1 MWYGFVYGKTSSVSG
16 WLNIRLE
23 PGWGLLGCVVNVWLE
38 TDLCSSLIAALYNY
52 IEYEFIQETCGE
64 PCSPDDSNE
73 EVLNISLTDR
83 ESIGKVL
90 ALFEKKVVRKNINR
104 SSSQEKS
111 VGMFITFHYFD
122 SDKSEP
128 RISTMDIVTSDMIRI
143 NSSGYIVY
151 GDGLDEDVE
160 QFIEEVL
167 RTRDDR

>member
-1 MWYGFVYGKTSSVSG
+1 
-16 WLNIRLE
+16 
-23 PGWGLLGCVVNVWLE
+23 
-38 TDLCSSLIAALYNY
+38 
-52 IEYEFIQETCGE
+52 
-64 PCSPDDSNE
+64 
-73 EVLNISLTDR
+73 
-83 ESIGKVL
+83 
-90 ALFEKKVVRKNINR
+90 
-104 SSSQEKS
+104 
-111 VGMFITFHYFD
+111 MFITFHYFD